1 MWSAGCGTVTEI
13 SKAQEL
19 GCEIL
24 KLFPASEIGGPS
36 FVKAVRGPMP
46 WTDIMPT
53 GGVKCDREN
62 LESWFSSG
70 VTCVGIGSDLFQ
82 KEIINT
88 KNWMALTEKAS
99 ELMGIIKSVR

>member
-1 MWSAGCGTVTEI
+1 MKVCNRRKIMWSAGCGTVTEI

-19 GCEIL
+19 GCEIV

-46 WTDIMPT
+46 WTDMMPT
-53 GGVKCDREN
+53 GGVKCEEN

-70 VTCVGIGSDLFQ
+70 VTCVELGLTCS
-82 KEIINT
+82 KEINT
-88 KNWMALTEKAS
+88 KNWMA
-99 ELMGIIKSVR
+99 